1 MKQKVISMLACPHC
15 HQPLSLDEQQQRL
28 ICENEQLAYPIV
40 NGIPALLPENA
51 VALTQDNQTQAL
63 EEA

>member
-1 MKQKVISMLACPHC
+1 MKQKVINMLACPYC

-51 VALTQDNQTQAL
+51 VELTQDNQTQAP